1 MTLYLYRIGTSVP
14 VMSLEDVES
23 YTSSRIVMED
33 GSVCSPLAEDCEL
46 SSLPDC
52 SETLRGKWRTENPSN
67 EERVEELETLVV
79 ELLFG
84 KSSVNGGEME

>member
-14 VMSLEDVES
+14 VMFLENVES

-52 SETLRGKWRTENPSN
+52 SETLRGKWSN